1 MNRFVSNLHRAAVLV
16 SGLFLATAASAATQD
31 TAEVSSLKLQLK
43 EMDARLAAVEK
54 STGVG
59 GGTLHL
65 IDTSVDVLIAGGV
78 SSEDNA
84 VIEELQG
91 GGHDPK
97 RNGFTLQQAEVSFS
111 GAIDPYFTGESH
123 IVFLEDGVEL
133 EEAFLTST
141 ALPAGLELKVGYFL
155 TEFGRVN
162 PTHPHTWY
170 WMDQPIVASRLL
182 GEDGVRAAG
191 ARLAWLLPTPWYSQ
205 LYAGIQNADSET
217 AVSFLGEGH
226 HHREEEAHAEEEE
239 SGEEH
244 AEETI
249 GGRPSIDRDADSL
262 DELLYLLR
270 WENSF
275 DLTAQST
282 ALFGLS
288 ALHGPNAASEDGET
302 TLYGADLTLK
312 WRPTDNRRGY
322 PFVLWQT
329 EVMKRDFK
337 TGGTSIQEGDEFD
350 VFQDETIEDWG
361 LYSQVVWGFASRWE
375 TGLRIDYVTGNDA
388 GVEERTDDPSRCD
401 RVRISPMLAF
411 RPSEFSR
418 IRVQY
423 NYDDADNLADPVHTV
438 WAGMEFLYGK
448 HPAHKF

>member
-1 MNRFVSNLHRAAVLV
+1 MNRIVFNPRQVALLASGLLLV
-16 SGLFLATAASAATQD
+16 STVSTIAQTANDTSA
-31 TAEVSSLKLQLK
+31 LKLQMRDM
-43 EMDARLAAVEK
+43 ESRLASVEK
-54 STGVG
+54 ITGRSAG
-59 GGTLHL
+59 ALRL
-65 IDTSVDVLIAGGV
+65 IDTSVDVLVAGGF
-78 SSEDNA
+78 SSEDNS
-84 VIEELQG
+84 VLENLQS

-111 GAIDPYFTGESH
+111 GAIDPYFTGEAH
-123 IVFLEDGVEL
+123 IVFLENGVEL

-141 ALPAGLELKVGYFL
+141 ALPAGLELKAGYFL

-170 WMDQPIVASRLL
+170 WMDQSIVASRLL
-182 GEDGVRAAG
+182 GEDGIRAPG
-191 ARLAWLLPTPWYSQ
+191 ARLAWLVPTPWYSQ
-205 LYAGIQNADSET
+205 LYVGIQNADSET

-226 HHREEEAHAEEEE
+226 HHGEEEHDEEEH
-239 SGEEH
+239 EH
-244 AEETI
+244 AGEETI
-249 GGRPSIDRDADSL
+249 GGRPRIDREADGL
-262 DELLYLLR
+262 DELLYLVR
-270 WENSF
+270 WENSL
-275 DLTAQST
+275 DLTTEAT

-288 ALHGPNAASEDGET
+288 ALHGPNAASDDGET
-302 TLYGADLTLK
+302 TLYGTDLTLK
-312 WRPTDNRRGY
+312 WVPTSNRRGY

-329 EVMKRDFK
+329 EAIKRDFK
-337 TGGTSIQEGDEFD
+337 ADAVSIPHDDHFHDFPG
-350 VFQDETIEDWG
+350 ETIGDWG
-361 LYSQVVWGFASRWE
+361 FYSQVVWGFAPRWE
-375 TGLRIDYVTGNDA
+375 TGLRVEYVTGNDA
-388 GVEERTDDPSRCD
+388 GVEERSEDPSRCD